1 MDLHSAIL
9 LVDKVKPETKK
20 SRSPVLRPCTLHL
33 SAPPQLSSLQTP
45 ISHLFLPIPFLLN
58 PFCNDA
64 GGRQPLPY
72 PLLLSELH
80 KPWEQHGA
88 AALPGVIW
96 EGNGCELLEEAG
108 GDARPGAA

>member
-1 MDLHSAIL
+1 M
-9 LVDKVKPETKK
+9 KPETKK
-20 SRSPVLRPCTLHL
+20 SQSPVLRPYTLHL
-33 SAPPQLSSLQTP
+33 STPPQLSSLQTP